1 MLIPVQKMK
10 TETIKGLLKRKDLH
24 ESNKQVLLEELNF
37 RLNKKDLINVW
48 QSDKLINNKNIN
60 NLSNK
65 DLDKVLNIL
74 NKI

>member
-1 MLIPVQKMK
+1 MLIPVQKMQTK
-10 TETIKGLLKRKDLH
+10 TIKGLLKRKDLH
-24 ESNKQVLLEELNF
+24 ENNKQVLLEELNF
-37 RLNKKDLINVW
+37 RLNEKNLINVW
-48 QSDKLINNKNIN
+48 QSNELINSKKID